1 LLEAEFN
8 TIQKSFVAQLLTG
21 CSLKTASYQFPFCRW
36 LGNYVTINFYKVFGV
51 PLMLVQTST
60 AVQPF
65 LGSEIKASY
74 EASRV
79 VILPIPYE
87 ATTTYRKGCENGPEA
102 LLEASVQLEYYD
114 DELERETGWDA
125 RMYTHPYIADTRM
138 SQPISSEKML
148 EVTRETVSQL
158 IQDGKFVIALG
169 GEHSIT
175 TGIVEAYRLASS
187 EPFTVIQ
194 IDAHGDM
201 RHEYEGSV
209 HNHACVMRRILDMG
223 LPTLPIGI
231 RSICKEE
238 ADLIKAKSI
247 PVIWAREIAKDP
259 NWIERAI
266 ATISTQRVFITIDV
280 DGIDPTLM
288 PGVGTPEP
296 GGLNWY
302 GLTTFLR
309 RVFETYQVIGCDVM
323 ELAPIADSVVSQFTA
338 AKLVYKLIGY
348 QATAKGW

>member
-1 LLEAEFN
+1 M
-8 TIQKSFVAQLLTG
+8 LTQ
-21 CSLKTASYQFPFCRW
+21 S
-36 LGNYVTINFYKVFGV
+36 
-51 PLMLVQTST
+51 ST
-60 AVQPF
+60 AVLPF

-87 ATTTYRKGCENGPEA
+87 ATTTYRKGCENGPDA

-114 DELERETGWDA
+114 DELDRETCWAA
-125 RMYTHPYIADTRM
+125 RIYTHPSIADTRDDTNV
-138 SQPISSEKML
+138 PSEKML
-148 EVTRETVSQL
+148 AVTRETVSQL

-175 TGIVEAYRLASS
+175 TGIIEAYRALG

-201 RHEYEGSV
+201 RYEYEGSI
-209 HNHACVMRRILDMG
+209 HNHACVMRRIIEMG
-223 LPTLPIGI
+223 VPTLPIAI
-231 RSICKEE
+231 RAVCQEE
-238 ADLIKAKSI
+238 ADLIKEKSI
-247 PVIWAREIAKDP
+247 PVMWAREIAKDP
-259 NWIERAI
+259 NWIEKAI
-266 ATISTQRVFITIDV
+266 ANIPTQKVFITIDL
-280 DGIDPTLM
+280 DGIDPALI

-302 GLTTFLR
+302 ALTTFLR
-309 RVFETYQVIGCDVM
+309 TVFDTHQVIGCDVM
-323 ELAPIADSVVSQFTA
+323 ELAPVVDSVVSQFTA

>member
-1 LLEAEFN
+1 
-8 TIQKSFVAQLLTG
+8 
-21 CSLKTASYQFPFCRW
+21 
-36 LGNYVTINFYKVFGV
+36 
-51 PLMLVQTST
+51 MLVQTST

-87 ATTTYRKGCENGPEA
+87 ATTTYRKGCENGPDD

-114 DELERETGWDA
+114 DELDRETCWA
-125 RMYTHPYIADTRM
+125 AQIYTHPHIADTRN
-138 SQPISSEKML
+138 SEPVSSEQML
-148 EVTRETVSQL
+148 QVTRETVSQL
-158 IQDGKFVIALG
+158 IRDDKFAIALG

-175 TGIVEAYRLASS
+175 TGIVDAYREAST

-201 RHEYEGSV
+201 RHEYEGSI

-223 LPTLPIGI
+223 LPTLPIAI
-231 RSICKEE
+231 RAVCKEE
-238 ADLIKAKSI
+238 ADLIKEKSI

-266 ATISTQRVFITIDV
+266 SSIPTQRVFITIDL
-280 DGIDPTLM
+280 DGIDPALI

-302 GLTTFLR
+302 ALTTFLR
-309 RVFETYQVIGCDVM
+309 RVFETHQVIGCDVM
-323 ELAPIADSVVSQFTA
+323 ELAPVVDSVVSQFTA

-348 QATAKGW
+348 QVTAKGW

>member
-1 LLEAEFN
+1 
-8 TIQKSFVAQLLTG
+8 
-21 CSLKTASYQFPFCRW
+21 
-36 LGNYVTINFYKVFGV
+36 
-51 PLMLVQTST
+51 MLVQTST

-65 LGSEIKASY
+65 LGSDIKSSY

-87 ATTTYRKGCENGPEA
+87 ATTTYRKGCENGPDA

-114 DELERETGWDA
+114 DELDRETCWDA
-125 RMYTHPYIADTRM
+125 RIYTHSSIADTRDG
-138 SQPISSEKML
+138 QTVSSEQML
-148 EVTRETVSQL
+148 SVTRDTVSQL
-158 IQDGKFVIALG
+158 IQDDKFVIALG

-175 TGIVEAYRLASS
+175 TGIVDAYRLASS

-201 RHEYEGSV
+201 RHEYEGSI

-223 LPTLPIGI
+223 LPTLPIAI
-231 RSICKEE
+231 RAVCKEE
-238 ADLIKAKSI
+238 ADLIKEKSLS
-247 PVIWAREIAKDP
+247 VIWAREIAKDP
-259 NWIERAI
+259 DWIEKAI
-266 ATISTQRVFITIDV
+266 ARISTERVFITIDL
-280 DGIDPTLM
+280 DGIDPALI

-302 GLTTFLR
+302 ALTTFLR
-309 RVFETYQVIGCDVM
+309 RVFETHQVIGCDVM
-323 ELAPIADSVVSQFTA
+323 ELAPLGDSVVSQFTA

-348 QATAKGW
+348 QVTTKGW

>member
-1 LLEAEFN
+1 M
-8 TIQKSFVAQLLTG
+8 S
-21 CSLKTASYQFPFCRW
+21 
-36 LGNYVTINFYKVFGV
+36 
-51 PLMLVQTST
+51 MLVQTST

-65 LGSEIKASY
+65 LGSDIKSSY

-87 ATTTYRKGCENGPEA
+87 ATTTYRKGCENGPDA

-114 DELERETGWDA
+114 DELDRETCWDA
-125 RMYTHPYIADTRM
+125 RIYTHSSIADTRDGQ
-138 SQPISSEKML
+138 SVSAEKML
-148 EVTRETVSQL
+148 SVTRDTVSQL
-158 IQDGKFVIALG
+158 IQDDKFVIALG

-175 TGIVEAYRLASS
+175 TGIVDAYRLASS

-201 RHEYEGSV
+201 RHEYEGSI

-223 LPTLPIGI
+223 LPTLPIAI
-231 RSICKEE
+231 RAVCKEE
-238 ADLIKAKSI
+238 ADLIKEKSI
-247 PVIWAREIAKDP
+247 SVIWAREIAKDP
-259 NWIERAI
+259 DWIEKAI
-266 ATISTQRVFITIDV
+266 ARISTERVFITIDL
-280 DGIDPTLM
+280 DGIDPALI

-302 GLTTFLR
+302 ALTTFLR
-309 RVFETYQVIGCDVM
+309 RVFETHQVIGCDVM
-323 ELAPIADSVVSQFTA
+323 ELAPLGDSVVSQFTA

-348 QATAKGW
+348 QVTTKGW

>member
-1 LLEAEFN
+1 
-8 TIQKSFVAQLLTG
+8 
-21 CSLKTASYQFPFCRW
+21 
-36 LGNYVTINFYKVFGV
+36 
-51 PLMLVQTST
+51 MLVQTST
-60 AVQPF
+60 AVVPF
-65 LGSEIKASY
+65 LGSEITTSY

-87 ATTTYRKGCENGPEA
+87 ATTSYRKGCQNGPDA
-102 LLEASVQLEYYD
+102 LLEASQQLENYD
-114 DELERETGWDA
+114 DELEREIASDA
-125 RMYTHPYIADTRM
+125 GIYTYSPIADTRNA
-138 SQPISSEKML
+138 QLISSEKML
-148 EVTRETVSQL
+148 QVTRETVSQL
-158 IQDGKFVIALG
+158 IQDDKFVIALG

-175 TGIVEAYRLASS
+175 SGIVEAYRQGST

-201 RHEYEGSV
+201 RHEYEGSIYS
-209 HNHACVMRRILDMG
+209 HACVMRRIVDMG

-231 RSICKEE
+231 RSVCKEE
-238 ADLIKAKSI
+238 ADLIKEKSI

-259 NWIERAI
+259 DWIERAI
-266 ATISTQRVFITIDV
+266 ASISTQRVFITIDV

-302 GLTTFLR
+302 AITTFLR
-309 RVFETYQVIGCDVM
+309 RVFETYEVIGCDVM
-323 ELAPIADSVVSQFTA
+323 ELAPVVDSVVSEFTA

-348 QATAKGW
+348 QTLARGW

>member
-1 LLEAEFN
+1 
-8 TIQKSFVAQLLTG
+8 
-21 CSLKTASYQFPFCRW
+21 
-36 LGNYVTINFYKVFGV
+36 
-51 PLMLVQTST
+51 MLVQTST
-60 AVQPF
+60 AVVPF
-65 LGSEIKASY
+65 LGSEVKASY

-87 ATTTYRKGCENGPEA
+87 ATTSYRKGCENGPDA
-102 LLEASVQLEYYD
+102 LLEASQQLENYD
-114 DELERETGWDA
+114 DELEKEIASDA
-125 RMYTHPYIADTRM
+125 GIYTYSPIGDTRNA
-138 SQPISSEKML
+138 QLISSEKML
-148 EVTRETVSQL
+148 QVTRETVSQL
-158 IQDGKFVIALG
+158 IQDDKFVIALG

-175 TGIVEAYRLASS
+175 SGIVEAYRLAST

-194 IDAHGDM
+194 IDAHGDL
-201 RHEYEGSV
+201 RHEYEGSIYS
-209 HNHACVMRRILDMG
+209 HACVMRRIVDLG

-231 RSICKEE
+231 RSVCKEE
-238 ADLIKAKSI
+238 ADLIKEKSI

-266 ATISTQRVFITIDV
+266 ASISTQRVFITIDV

-302 GLTTFLR
+302 AITTFLR
-309 RVFETYQVIGCDVM
+309 RVFETYEVIGCDVM
-323 ELAPIADSVVSQFTA
+323 ELAPVVDSVVSEFTA

-348 QATAKGW
+348 QTLARGW